1 MRISPLVSNPAEALS
16 KAQDAVYTGLGLES
30 PTVVGHGEA
39 CLGACECGSCE
50 TTDAPAGDNS
60 LVSAAVD
67 TFSADL
73 AHEDGCAC
81 GACASAARAATTDAL
96 APNEAAMSS
105 SGLNLSNPLQALHW
119 GSKMDLTNK
128 VVNVHFVPGG
138 TPGYMPDGAY
148 VVDWNAYEIEQAKLA
163 LTTFSDALDLTI
175 AYTDNIN
182 DAEFVLHLLD
192 STGSNVLMGGAL
204 GMMFPPDENFEGYG
218 FFNRDGYGWSSNS
231 GGGLE
236 KGGYGFIT
244 LIHEFGHGFGL
255 AHPHDTGGSSSV
267 LPGVSN
273 NQNPGNFDLNQ
284 GVFTTMSYYDGWPE
298 VKGTSNSASYGWQ
311 STPMNLDVAILQQL
325 YGAGAHNEGPSS
337 FPLPFGNSEGVDF
350 QAIWDSSGVDT
361 IVNTTGSTS
370 TIDLRQASIS
380 QAENG
385 AGHVSHIG
393 TVYGGVTLPA
403 DVEIEN
409 ATGGSAADAI
419 YGNALDNVIDGSG
432 GNDNIHHGGGS
443 NTYIGGPGNDHVY
456 FESSFDSYTFTAP
469 AGVLTVV
476 DGAETSAVDSSV
488 ENFVFDG
495 QTYSYATVMS
505 AVASNNAP
513 VFTSGST
520 ADFAENGTGVVYTA
534 AATDS
539 DQDNLIYSISG
550 GADAGDFSIDS
561 AGGQLTFVA
570 PPDYEAFGSQANN
583 NDYVVEIEV
592 SDGNG
597 GTATQ
602 TVTVSVT
609 NVVDE
614 GQANA
619 APQFTSST
627 TADFAE
633 NGTGVAYTAQA
644 IDADSDPLTFS
655 ISGGADQ
662 GAFTINPTSG
672 AVTFQNAPDF
682 EAQASQDGDNDY
694 QLELQV
700 SDGNSGTATQAVTIT
715 VTDVD
720 EGTAP
725 TEVVHNGVTYELFT
739 ASTMTFSAAE
749 AYARA
754 QGGYLAVLTDAS
766 EASAVYG
773 MVETWFQANPSASLE
788 SYAPDGGDAAYFW
801 AGAGDFASEGNWE
814 WSNGESFDDTFSNW
828 GQGSTNHPGEPDDY
842 QGQQD
847 ALGIALESWPY
858 LSPPYIGVPGE
869 WNDINANNEL
879 YFVVEYGDDQTLE
892 AYGSVELRSIPW
904 LGYEVQ
910 GSSGGP
916 IELRDSRGGLIS
928 KSTALVQAE
937 GDSGGGFIA
946 LEQSADRRG
955 DALFKVHHFDG
966 QGNAVGRP
974 TNLGTSDTLLINWED
989 DFQADL
995 NEDGTIGH
1003 TLNEIESVGNVTLSS
1018 STTGGYS
1025 ISHDGGG
1032 EIDLTDTRGRLI
1044 KQSSRFDFEHAEENT
1059 DGGYDVLSNAP
1070 RRGVDDY
1077 QVRHFDSSGQEVG
1090 RATKIGRSDARLAD
1104 WEDDFE
1110 ADLNADGTIGHTLNE
1125 IESVGN
1131 VTLSSSTAGGYS
1143 ISHDGGGEITLT
1155 DTRGRVIKQSSRF
1168 DFEHAEEN
1176 PDGGYDVLSNAPR
1189 RGVDD
1194 YQVRHFDSSGQEV
1207 GRATKIGRSDARL
1220 ADWEDD
1226 FEVDLN
1232 ADGTIGHTLNAIESI
1247 GNVTLSSSTTGGYSI
1262 SHDGGGEINLTD
1274 TRGRVIE
1281 QSSRFDFDHAEENT
1295 DGGYDVLSNAPRR
1308 GVDDYQ
1314 VRHFDSSGQEVG
1326 RATKIGRSDARLID
1340 WEDDFEADLNADGT
1354 IGHTLN
1360 EIESIGNVTLSSSTA
1375 GGYSIS
1381 DNGGGEID
1389 LIDTRGRLVQQSSRF
1404 DFEHAEEN
1412 TDGGYDVLSNA
1423 PRRGVDDYQ
1432 VRHFDSSGQ
1441 EVGRATK
1448 VGKSD
1453 DALALWED
1461 TFEFDLNGDGSMGR
1475 FQLDGVD
1482 PDLV

>member
-1090 RATKIGRSDARLAD
+1090 RATK
-1104 WEDDFE
+1104 
-1110 ADLNADGTIGHTLNE
+1110 
-1125 IESVGN
+1125 
-1131 VTLSSSTAGGYS
+1131 
-1143 ISHDGGGEITLT
+1143 
-1155 DTRGRVIKQSSRF
+1155 
-1168 DFEHAEEN
+1168 
-1176 PDGGYDVLSNAPR
+1176 
-1189 RGVDD
+1189 
-1194 YQVRHFDSSGQEV
+1194 
-1207 GRATKIGRSDARL
+1207 
-1220 ADWEDD
+1220 
-1226 FEVDLN
+1226 
-1232 ADGTIGHTLNAIESI
+1232 
-1247 GNVTLSSSTTGGYSI
+1247 
-1262 SHDGGGEINLTD
+1262 
-1274 TRGRVIE
+1274 
-1281 QSSRFDFDHAEENT
+1281 
-1295 DGGYDVLSNAPRR
+1295 
-1308 GVDDYQ
+1308 
-1314 VRHFDSSGQEVG
+1314 
-1326 RATKIGRSDARLID
+1326 
-1340 WEDDFEADLNADGT
+1340 
-1354 IGHTLN
+1354 
-1360 EIESIGNVTLSSSTA
+1360 
-1375 GGYSIS
+1375 
-1381 DNGGGEID
+1381 
-1389 LIDTRGRLVQQSSRF
+1389 
-1404 DFEHAEEN
+1404 
-1412 TDGGYDVLSNA
+1412 
-1423 PRRGVDDYQ
+1423 
-1432 VRHFDSSGQ
+1432 
-1441 EVGRATK
+1441 

-1453 DALALWED
+1453 DALAPWED

>member
-50 TTDAPAGDNS
+50 TTDAPAEDNS
-60 LVSAAVD
+60 LVLAAVE
-67 TFSADL
+67 TFSSDL

-96 APNEAAMSS
+96 APNEEAMSS

-273 NQNPGNFDLNQ
+273 NQNPGDFDLNQ

-385 AGHVSHIG
+385 AGYVSHIG
-393 TVYGGVTLPA
+393 TVYGGVTLPS

-488 ENFVFDG
+488 ENFVFNG

-520 ADFAENGTGVVYTA
+520 VDFAENGTGVVYTA

-539 DQDNLIYSISG
+539 DQDNLTYSISG

-592 SDGNG
+592 SDSNG

-609 NVVDE
+609 DVVDE

-644 IDADSDPLTFS
+644 IDADSDPLTFA

-773 MVETWFQANPSASLE
+773 MVETWFQANPSASFE

-858 LSPPYIGVPGE
+858 LSPPYTGVPGE

-879 YFVVEYGDDQTLE
+879 YFVVEYGNDQTLE
-892 AYGSVELRSIPW
+892 ANGSVELHSIPW

-910 GSSGGP
+910 GSSGSP

-955 DALFKVHHFDG
+955 DAQFKVHHFDG

-974 TNLGTSDTLLINWED
+974 TKLGTSDTL
-989 DFQADL
+989 
-995 NEDGTIGH
+995 
-1003 TLNEIESVGNVTLSS
+1003 
-1018 STTGGYS
+1018 
-1025 ISHDGGG
+1025 
-1032 EIDLTDTRGRLI
+1032 
-1044 KQSSRFDFEHAEENT
+1044 
-1059 DGGYDVLSNAP
+1059 
-1070 RRGVDDY
+1070 
-1077 QVRHFDSSGQEVG
+1077 
-1090 RATKIGRSDARLAD
+1090 
-1104 WEDDFE
+1104 
-1110 ADLNADGTIGHTLNE
+1110 
-1125 IESVGN
+1125 
-1131 VTLSSSTAGGYS
+1131 
-1143 ISHDGGGEITLT
+1143 
-1155 DTRGRVIKQSSRF
+1155 
-1168 DFEHAEEN
+1168 
-1176 PDGGYDVLSNAPR
+1176 
-1189 RGVDD
+1189 
-1194 YQVRHFDSSGQEV
+1194 
-1207 GRATKIGRSDARL
+1207 
-1220 ADWEDD
+1220 
-1226 FEVDLN
+1226 
-1232 ADGTIGHTLNAIESI
+1232 
-1247 GNVTLSSSTTGGYSI
+1247 
-1262 SHDGGGEINLTD
+1262 
-1274 TRGRVIE
+1274 
-1281 QSSRFDFDHAEENT
+1281 
-1295 DGGYDVLSNAPRR
+1295 
-1308 GVDDYQ
+1308 
-1314 VRHFDSSGQEVG
+1314 
-1326 RATKIGRSDARLID
+1326 LID

-1389 LIDTRGRLVQQSSRF
+1389 LIDTRGRLINQSSRF

-1412 TDGGYDVLSNA
+1412 TDGGYDVLSNS

-1453 DALALWED
+1453 DALAPWED
-1461 TFEFDLNGDGSMGR
+1461 TFEFDLNGDGGMGR

-1482 PDLV
+1482 PDIV